1 MANNACRAVE
11 IPVNSTS
18 DPWVKL
24 FLGSAGSREILKKTL
39 SVSPMGRPQ
48 VPPKLALNEGYMKS
62 FILNLHF
69 VWNSAIEN
77 DVSYAE
83 GRPVDAFCFHWL
95 WGLIF
100 SADRIRFGL
109 TFLIVCKFMSSLF
122 CPRLSLSW
130 GEPRVEYYCD
140 NIDNQCNPKYY
151 PPLLLFLNWK
161 ITKTCLRIKQ
171 TRQLWISSCQD
182 SDLVCYLWF

>member
-1 MANNACRAVE
+1 
-11 IPVNSTS
+11 
-18 DPWVKL
+18 
-24 FLGSAGSREILKKTL
+24 
-39 SVSPMGRPQ
+39 MGRPQ

-77 DVSYAE
+77 DVTYAE

-122 CPRLSLSW
+122 CPLLSLSW
-130 GEPRVEYYCD
+130 GEPRVKYYCD

-161 ITKTCLRIKQ
+161 ITKTCLKNKAIMNF
-171 TRQLWISSCQD
+171 QLSGFRSCLLFMVLKSWMRVYREQVSPITDWSGCLVQHSCHSS
-182 SDLVCYLWF
+182 SL

>member
-1 MANNACRAVE
+1 MKGIWNPSSSIYILSE
-11 IPVNSTS
+11 IPPFKIMS
-18 DPWVKL
+18 L
-24 FLGSAGSREILKKTL
+24 MLEAGRWT
-39 SVSPMGRPQ
+39 
-48 VPPKLALNEGYMKS
+48 
-62 FILNLHF
+62 HF
-69 VWNSAIEN
+69 VSIGSE
-77 DVSYAE
+77 VL
-83 GRPVDAFCFHWL
+83 F
-95 WGLIF
+95 F

-109 TFLIVCKFMSSLF
+109 TFLIVCKFMSSWF

-182 SDLVCYLWF
+182 SDLVCYLWFWKAEFESTEQVSPTTDWSGCLVQHSCHSSSL